1 MSDPALTEAAIEGSA
16 PPRLRDALRASL
28 RGDRYDYTAGPV
40 GRAVLLLAVPMVLE
54 MAMESVFAVCDIFF
68 VGRLGA
74 SAVATVGLTE
84 SLLSIVYTLA
94 MGVAIAATAIV
105 ARRIGER
112 DEIGAGKA
120 AGQSLL
126 LGVVVAVVLGVIGV
140 TFAPRLLAM
149 MGAGGDI
156 LAVGSTYSRIMIGG
170 SATIIFLFLINA
182 IFRGAGDAAI
192 AMRVLWL
199 ANAINIALGPCL
211 IFGLG
216 PFPKMG
222 VTGAATA
229 TTIGRGV
236 GALFALSR
244 LVLGK
249 GRIQAHL
256 RDLTPDRELLM
267 RLLRLAA
274 SGTGQIIIGTASW
287 IALVRITSLFG
298 SDALAGYT
306 IGIRIL
312 LFALLPSFGMSNAA
326 ATMVGQALGAGDPA
340 RAKQA
345 AWTAGKYNLAALG
358 VVAIVFVVLAH
369 PLAWL
374 FSSDPV
380 VIRHAASCLRIV
392 ALGFPLYAFGM
403 VFTQSF
409 NGAGDTTTPTWLNFI
424 VFWLWEIPLA
434 WLLATVFH
442 MGPEGVFVSI
452 AVAFSTLAIASGVLF
467 QRGGWATRRV

>member
-1 MSDPALTEAAIEGSA
+1 MSDPALTEPAIEGSA
-16 PPRLRDALRASL
+16 PPRLRGALRASL

-126 LGVVVAVVLGVIGV
+126 LGVVVAIVLGVIGV
-140 TFAPRLLAM
+140 TFAPRLLAV

-182 IFRGAGDAAI
+182 IFRGAGDPAI

-199 ANAINIALGPCL
+199 ANAINILLGPCL

-229 TTIGRGV
+229 TTIGRGI

-274 SGTGQIIIGTASW
+274 SGTGQIVIGTASW

-326 ATMVGQALGAGDPA
+326 ATMVGQALGAGDPV

-345 AWTAGKYNLAALG
+345 AWTAGKYNLFALG
-358 VVAIVFVVLAH
+358 LVAVVFVAFAH
-369 PLAWL
+369 QLAWL
-374 FSSDPV
+374 FSNDPV
-380 VIRHAASCLRIV
+380 VIGHAASCLRIV

-403 VFTQSF
+403 VFTQAF

-434 WLLATVFH
+434 WFLATVFH
-442 MGPEGVFVSI
+442 LGPEGVFISI
-452 AVAFSTLAIASGVLF
+452 AVAFSTLAIASGALF